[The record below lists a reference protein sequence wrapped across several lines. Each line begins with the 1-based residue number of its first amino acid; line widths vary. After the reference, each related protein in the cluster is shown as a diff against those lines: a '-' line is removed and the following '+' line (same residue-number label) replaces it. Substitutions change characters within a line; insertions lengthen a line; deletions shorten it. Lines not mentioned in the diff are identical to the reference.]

1 MYLTE
6 LNDYY
11 LGEDMRKLKKIWIIL
26 FVMAGLS
33 LVTGASFH
41 GFRMHPE
48 DASLYNLGV
57 TMGIVMITLF
67 AFFLLAGIIVMIVDK
82 RINNRCE

>member
-6 LNDYY
+6 LKDYY
-11 LGEDMRKLKKIWIIL
+11 LGEGMRKLKKIRIFL
-26 FVMAGLS
+26 FVLAGVS
-33 LVTGASFH
+33 LVTGAAFH
-41 GFRMHPE
+41 GLRMHPE
-48 DASLYNLGV
+48 DVSLYNLGV